1 MFSQTDEFSD
11 IMYPAWSFW
20 SGGPAIKIYPTGLGR
35 WDLHYV
41 SMIQESENW
50 PWSKKN
56 ISAFFRGSRTNSE
69 RDALILLSRESPN
82 LVDASYTINQGFKS
96 YERVMLT

>member
-41 SMIQESENW
+41 SMIDRKSGT
-50 PWSKKN
+50 SKMMHVG
-56 ISAFFRGSRTNSE
+56 IIYY
-69 RDALILLSRESPN
+69 L
-82 LVDASYTINQGFKS
+82 
-96 YERVMLT
+96 

>member
-41 SMIQESENW
+41 SMIDRFLL
-50 PWSKKN
+50 
-56 ISAFFRGSRTNSE
+56 FFWTDGCVE
-69 RDALILLSRESPN
+69 
-82 LVDASYTINQGFKS
+82 
-96 YERVMLT
+96 